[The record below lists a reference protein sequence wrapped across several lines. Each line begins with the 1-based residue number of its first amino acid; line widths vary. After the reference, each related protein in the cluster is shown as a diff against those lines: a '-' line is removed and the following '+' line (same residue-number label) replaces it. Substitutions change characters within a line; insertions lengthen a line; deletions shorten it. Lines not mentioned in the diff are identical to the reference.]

1 MQLQLIDIDKIYA
14 ALDGLENVEKDRVVR
29 TGIRKGATILKRAG
43 EANITSRVGRYS
55 KGSLLK
61 SITIRNKR
69 NKLGSLVGFIRST
82 KWFGLEDLEGVKIA
96 GNHAHLVDMGT
107 AQRKTKSGANRG
119 RMPANHF
126 WTDAINANK
135 EKALNEITNAIE
147 KAINRIKLR
156 N

>member
-1 MQLQLIDIDKIYA
+1 MQLQLVDIEKIYA
-14 ALDGLENVEKDRVVR
+14 ALDGLEDVEKDRVVR

-43 EANITSRVGRYS
+43 ECNITSRVGRYS

-107 AQRKTKSGANRG
+107 VQRKTKSGANRG

-126 WTDAINANK
+126 WTDAINNNK
-135 EKALNEITNAIE
+135 DKALSEITNAIE

>member
-1 MQLQLIDIDKIYA
+1 MQLQLVDIDKIYA
-14 ALDGLENVEKDRVVR
+14 ALDSLEDVEKDKVVR

-43 EANITSRVGRYS
+43 ESNIISRVGRYS

-82 KWFGLEDLEGVKIA
+82 KWFGLEDSEGVKVA
-96 GNHAHLVDMGT
+96 GNHAHLVEM
-107 AQRKTKSGANRG
+107 GANRG

-126 WTDAINANK
+126 WTDAINNNK
-135 EKALNEITNAIE
+135 DKALTELTNAITA
-147 KAINRIKLR
+147 AINRIKQR
-156 N
+156 Q

>member
-14 ALDGLENVEKDRVVR
+14 ALDDLADVDKDKVVR
-29 TGIRKGATILKRAG
+29 TGIRKGASILKRAG
-43 EANITSRVGRYS
+43 EINIQNRVGRYS
-55 KGSLLK
+55 KGSLLR

-96 GNHAHLVDMGT
+96 GNHAHLVDRGT
-107 AQRKTKSGANRG
+107 TTRKTKSGKNRG
-119 RMPANHF
+119 RMPANNF
-126 WTDAINANK
+126 WTDAVNANK
-135 EKALNEITNAIE
+135 DRALNELTDAIT
-147 KAINRIKLR
+147 KAINRIKQR